1 MQLKTRRSSDG
12 SVYISQC
19 HFVYQKSHMNWARVE
34 SVPLV
39 IQPRNFEV
47 THYFEIIG
55 FSKFLFLP
63 LSKHQLFVCCSD
75 HPQLSSV
82 LRRVVVGPSVC
93 SVIWWLYLW
102 LVCWWVLADRS
113 ALITC

>member
-93 SVIWWLYLW
+93 SVIWWLYL
-102 LVCWWVLADRS
+102 
-113 ALITC
+113 